1 MADFLYKGVV
11 DWFLKQVAEG
21 ELAAG
26 HKMPSL
32 RSLSK
37 QLKLSLNTVIHGYD
51 ILTEE
56 GWVESRP
63 KSGYFVCHRSTSKNA
78 HVLAGDRVKRLT
90 DENAKLIWSALSHRA
105 ALVDQSDAF
114 LLPGPRTAEAELP
127 VPGKGHLAVR
137 EAVADHL
144 KRLGIKTRSGNVWL
158 ARSAVSI
165 FNQVVQSLTKTGDQI
180 LVITPCDPRLL
191 GGLQSLHRD
200 VLCLQAGDR
209 GVDLDE
215 AIRCIRDNDIRL
227 IVFPSQFAFPAG
239 QEISNLSLRRWLTI
253 INEINIPAVEWDL
266 ASHLGYKASPLMS
279 YKSLDTEDR
288 VIYIGGVESKG
299 SDRNAAWCIPSRY
312 TILEGAFLSADF
324 ALNDSQQQALSDAL
338 LGTQKH
344 SLSKRSRQIW
354 SLSEKAKAI
363 LESKLGDSI
372 RFAYSKGGMALW
384 MQMEKKP
391 SESDMAIV
399 AAKHRHAIV
408 PGNLMAFEADASDW
422 LAINVTYPQMEE
434 LAVML
439 AAFIKAN
446 DQSLLADPEP
456 VSEEAELDIAVEQEQ
471 LATESDSDADEA
483 SILSED
489 GISEGDIS
497 ESRVAE
503 DGSSETDAFE
513 ADALESDVFETD
525 TLETSSIEDDTAG
538 VERAE
543 DDIAEGQSVE
553 NESCVE
559 DALEPQDADEA
570 LLEETI
576 EESLEASLEAPEVAL
591 EEASLTSE
599 ESEASSEQVA
609 DHGSEQSSETD
620 SLDVSEEDTERAEQA
635 DEEGMTDTE
644 KSRDAAK
651 EPLYN
656 PMLDLINH
664 DFG

>member
-56 GWVESRP
+56 GWIESRP

-446 DQSLLADPEP
+446 DQSLLADAEP

-483 SILSED
+483 SILLEDDISED
-489 GISEGDIS
+489 DIS

-503 DGSSETDAFE
+503 DGSSEADAFE

-543 DDIAEGQSVE
+543 DDIAEGQSVD
-553 NESCVE
+553 NESDVE
-559 DALEPQDADEA
+559 DTLEPEDADEA
-570 LLEETI
+570 LFEETI
-576 EESLEASLEAPEVAL
+576 EESLGAPLEAPEVDV
-591 EEASLTSE
+591 EEASLASE
-599 ESEASSEQVA
+599 ESEASSEQGVEK
-609 DHGSEQSSETD
+609 GSEKSSETD

>member
-1 MADFLYKGVV
+1 VADFLYKGVV

>member
-11 DWFLKQVAEG
+11 DWFLQQVAEG
-21 ELAAG
+21 VLTPG
-26 HKMPSL
+26 NKMPSL

-56 GWVESRP
+56 GWIESRP

-78 HVLAGDRVKRLT
+78 HVLAGDHVRRLSE
-90 DENAKLIWSALSHRA
+90 ENAKLIWSALSHRA

-114 LLPGPRTAEAELP
+114 LLPGPRTSEAELP

-137 EAVADHL
+137 EAVSDHL
-144 KRLGIKTRSGNVWL
+144 KHLGIKTRSGNIWL

-180 LVITPCDPRLL
+180 LVVTPCDPRLL
-191 GGLQSLHRD
+191 GGLQSLHRE

-215 AIRCIRDNDIRL
+215 AIRCIKENDIRL

-239 QEISNLSLRRWLTI
+239 QEISNLSLRRWLAI

-266 ASHLGYKASPLMS
+266 ASHLGYKSSPLMS

-338 LGTQKH
+338 LSTQKH
-344 SLSKRSRQIW
+344 SLNKRSRQIW
-354 SLSEKAKAI
+354 SLSEKAKAT
-363 LESKLGDSI
+363 LEAKLGDNI

-384 MQMEKKP
+384 MQMGKKP
-391 SESDMAIV
+391 NESDMAIL

-408 PGNLMAFEADASDW
+408 PGNLMAFEPDSSDW
-422 LAINVTYPQMEE
+422 MAINVTYPHMEE
-434 LAVML
+434 LASML

-446 DQSLLADPEP
+446 EASAVIEPEAASVEASEETFEETLEEAHDENSNEEHVVEESLSEEDLVEESTIDDTDEGFGSAPDTTSDTVFEEPEASESTQDNSQDNASNDA
-456 VSEEAELDIAVEQEQ
+456 VEEIGEEAEVEE
-471 LATESDSDADEA
+471 
-483 SILSED
+483 
-489 GISEGDIS
+489 
-497 ESRVAE
+497 V
-503 DGSSETDAFE
+503 
-513 ADALESDVFETD
+513 
-525 TLETSSIEDDTAG
+525 DD
-538 VERAE
+538 
-543 DDIAEGQSVE
+543 
-553 NESCVE
+553 
-559 DALEPQDADEA
+559 
-570 LLEETI
+570 ETI
-576 EESLEASLEAPEVAL
+576 ESDLN
-591 EEASLTSE
+591 SE
-599 ESEASSEQVA
+599 ENEQSEQTTENSVA
-609 DHGSEQSSETD
+609 G
-620 SLDVSEEDTERAEQA
+620 AA
-635 DEEGMTDTE
+635 DEPNEAVTEESISDTE
-644 KSRDAAK
+644 KGRDAAK